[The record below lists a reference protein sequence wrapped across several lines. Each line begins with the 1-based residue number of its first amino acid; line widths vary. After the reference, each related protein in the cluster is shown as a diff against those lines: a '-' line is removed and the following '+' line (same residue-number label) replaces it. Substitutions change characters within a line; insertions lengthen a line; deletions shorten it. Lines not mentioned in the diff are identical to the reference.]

1 MIDFRIL
8 GALVLLFVATLNPAY
23 GQEQSSFLHRV
34 TVATSPE
41 RVDVFLDVSGQRQ
54 YEKFL
59 GRSDGPI
66 LLDLSELQGASGFT
80 LVLKREGYFDKRER
94 ISIDYFQ
101 NSDRYPEGG
110 RIELTPQSWTVP
122 VQDFLELY
130 WPWVLAAACGTGLV
144 VVAGLRGRAR
154 TAERLSR
161 LERLTEQAADDDPL
175 LQTVLGDWRL
185 VRVLGKGASATVYL
199 AVPDDTLEESK
210 SVAVKVFNDEM
221 SNSPEFRE
229 RFTREAQVYQSLLHP
244 GIVQLLD
251 WGQREKL
258 FYLVL
263 EFVEGDT
270 LQGSQVVTPAD
281 EKRALGILLQLTE
294 SLGHAHD
301 SGIIHR
307 DVKPGNVLITTDGEA
322 KLLDFGLAREV
333 FSSFTKTGQALGTP
347 LYMAPEQIA
356 GAVVDHRCDQYGL
369 GVLAYELLTG
379 EKTFQTDES
388 DVAPLLFKQ
397 LNDEPKPM
405 QERGAVLSVR
415 TTHLVNKMMARNMND
430 RFSNMGEVK
439 AAIQEALENLGK

>member
-1 MIDFRIL
+1 MISLVRKGAFLLLCAMIL
-8 GALVLLFVATLNPAY
+8 APATA
-23 GQEQSSFLHRV
+23 QEKSSFLYRV
-34 TVATSPE
+34 TVATSPGQ
-41 RVDVFLDVSGQRQ
+41 VDVFLDVSGQRQ

-101 NSDRYPEGG
+101 NIDRYPEGG

-122 VQDFLELY
+122 VIDFLELR
-130 WPWVLAAACGTGLV
+130 WPWVVGATFGVGLMIAAGV
-144 VVAGLRGRAR
+144 RRRSR
-154 TAERLSR
+154 TAERLR
-161 LERLTEQAADDDPL
+161 KLERLTEQVADDDPL

-185 VRVLGKGASATVYL
+185 IRVLGKGASATVYL
-199 AVPDDTLEESK
+199 AVPDDTLDESNG
-210 SVAVKVFNDEM
+210 VAVKVFNDEM
-221 SNSPEFRE
+221 SKSPEFRE

-263 EFVEGDT
+263 EHVEGDT
-270 LQGSQVVTPAD
+270 LQGSLVTSPSD
-281 EKRALGILLQLTE
+281 EKRALRILLQLTD

-307 DVKPGNVLITTDGEA
+307 DVKPGNVLVTPDGSA

-379 EKTFQTDES
+379 EKTFHTDES
-388 DVAPLLFKQ
+388 EVGPLLFKQ
-397 LNDEPKPM
+397 LNEEPKPM
-405 QERGAVLSVR
+405 EERGAVLSAQ
-415 TTHLVNKMMARNMND
+415 TTRIVNKMMARSMND
-430 RFSNMGEVK
+430 RFANMGEVK
-439 AAIQEALENLGK
+439 RAMQEALESLEK